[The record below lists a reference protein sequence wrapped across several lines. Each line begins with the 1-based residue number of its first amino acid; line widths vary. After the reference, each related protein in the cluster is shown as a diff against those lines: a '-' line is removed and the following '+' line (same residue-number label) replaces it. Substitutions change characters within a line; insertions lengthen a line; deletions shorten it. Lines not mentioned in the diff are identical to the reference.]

1 MSANDSRA
9 YLLPIRDSLANIGG
23 YTHGGRDAFFT
34 SAMIRCAV
42 DGDTPAARLERCAPW
57 HRVIGRGCG
66 CPDQE
71 PALTEAHSSATGS
84 PPITSVK

>member
-1 MSANDSRA
+1 MLVIEDACGFLEAHGMLAQISRNFSWVPRA
-9 YLLPIRDSLANIGG
+9 GERSI
-23 YTHGGRDAFFT
+23 
-34 SAMIRCAV
+34 

-66 CPDQE
+66 CLDQE
-71 PALTEAHSSATGS
+71 QALTQAHSSATGS